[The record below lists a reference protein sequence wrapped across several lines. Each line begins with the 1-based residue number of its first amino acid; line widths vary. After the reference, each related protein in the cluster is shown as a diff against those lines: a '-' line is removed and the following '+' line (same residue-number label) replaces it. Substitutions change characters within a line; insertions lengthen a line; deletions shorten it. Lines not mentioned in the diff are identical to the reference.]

1 MIRLWISLE
10 RADPLDLGSAVE
22 QVSNAGASGLHVDFC
37 DAHFV
42 PSLNGSVRQVA
53 AITARSSL
61 PVDVHLMAEQPE
73 FLIGPL
79 KEAGAHSVTF
89 HAETTRYPT
98 RIARM
103 IRCAGMRAILAINPS
118 TPAPVLDFSTPWID
132 GVSLLTSEPD
142 GGSEGFL
149 PAAVTARKAFL
160 ADLPLTLGY
169 APTAESHSSTAS
181 SSSAPGSPMW
191 SWAGRSSL
199 HRTQWLWCGPG
210 ADTSH
215 LQTRP
220 TRAEAHP
227 ARDNQAVAL
236 KSRTAPMSSRTRPSS
251 TLLANS
257 PSFLN
262 AVPTTARRRQ
272 PVARRH
278 WTLRP
283 LC

>member
-160 ADLPLTLGY
+160 ADLPTDIGICADGGVSLEHREQLIGAGFTDVVL
-169 APTAESHSSTAS
+169 
-181 SSSAPGSPMW
+181 
-191 SWAGRSSL
+191 GRSFL
-199 HRTQWLWCGPG
+199 AAP
-210 ADTSH
+210 D
-215 LQTRP
+215 P
-220 TRAEAHP
+220 
-227 ARDNQAVAL
+227 VAL
-236 KSRTAPMSSRTRPSS
+236 VRAWR
-251 TLLANS
+251 
-257 PSFLN
+257 
-262 AVPTTARRRQ
+262 
-272 PVARRH
+272 
-278 WTLRP
+278 
-283 LC
+283 